1 MLRKVSNVQY
11 SYEFVKDFYDLGL
24 FTKEDIQLLVDVNQ
38 FSKENYDKIF
48 NLE

>member
-1 MLRKVSNVQY
+1 MQY
-11 SYEFVKDFYDLGL
+11 SFDFVNSFYDLGL

-38 FSKENYDKIF
+38 FSKDDYNKIF

>member
-1 MLRKVSNVQY
+1 MQY
-11 SYEFVKDFYDLGL
+11 SFNFVKEFYDLGL
-24 FTKEDIQLLVDVNQ
+24 FSKEDIELLVEVGQ

>member
-1 MLRKVSNVQY
+1 MQY
-11 SYEFVKDFYDLGL
+11 SFDFVKSFYDLGL

-48 NLE
+48 NVG

>member
-1 MLRKVSNVQY
+1 MQY
-11 SYEFVKDFYDLGL
+11 SFDFVKDFYDLGL

-38 FSKENYDKIF
+38 FSKDDYNKIF

>member
-1 MLRKVSNVQY
+1 MQY
-11 SYEFVKDFYDLGL
+11 SYEFVKGFYDLGL

-38 FSKENYDKIF
+38 FSKDDYNKIF